1 MPTTGPGARLFDG
14 YDDADLERHPG
25 FVLGRL
31 LEEGDSQDLRRLA
44 GRTPETEWM
53 RWLVRSGGQGL
64 SDRSRVFWS
73 LVLRCEVAEM
83 PTEKGLRRSTWV
95 L

>member
-31 LEEGDSQDLRRLA
+31 LEEGDSEDLCRLA
-44 GRTPETEWM
+44 GRVPEAEWKS
-53 RWLVRSGGQGL
+53 WLEQEGGRGL

-73 LVLRCEVAEM
+73 LVLGCEVAEASGAS
-83 PTEKGLRRSTWV
+83 GLRRTVWV

>member
-31 LEEGDSQDLRRLA
+31 LEEGDSRDLRRLA
-44 GRTPETEWM
+44 RRVPETEWKS
-53 RWLVRSGGQGL
+53 WLEHEGGRGL

-73 LVLRCEVAEM
+73 LVLGCELAEVS
-83 PTEKGLRRSTWV
+83 EASGLRRAVW
-95 L
+95 LL